1 MEYNDSVKKKS
12 NPDITNKSW
21 ERKPLKLYIYIKKKN
36 RICTREEKRT
46 WDCEG
51 VSSER
56 DDDIV
61 SISSAICE
69 LREDLLCIQKIKNWL
84 SISNISNSI
93 DNWQGLL

>member
-1 MEYNDSVKKKS
+1 MRE
-12 NPDITNKSW
+12 
-21 ERKPLKLYIYIKKKN
+21 KLPEIIYIKN
-36 RICTREEKRT
+36 RKCTREEKGT

-69 LREDLLCIQKIKNWL
+69 LREDLLYIAREFQFQEKT
-84 SISNISNSI
+84 
-93 DNWQGLL
+93 